1 MENSSELKLIGLIIN
16 NRLSFKSHINQL
28 CKEAPQ

>member
-16 NRLSFKSHINQL
+16 NRLSFKSRIYQL
-28 CKEAPQ
+28 CKEAPP